1 MPEIPVRVPVIDSHH
16 HFWEIDRFDYSWMP
30 EGSPLATDYGPE
42 ELKPLIANAGVDY
55 TVIVQA
61 VSSPDEAR
69 WLLEL
74 AEDNEFIAGVV
85 GWVDLTDP
93 EIGHTLDELQ
103 QSRCFVGVRHIWE
116 SEEDPGWIVN
126 SGAINGLKE
135 LARRD
140 LAFDFLAKPA
150 NLPYIPQVMDQVP
163 DLRAVVDH
171 IAKPL
176 IADHVV
182 EPWLTDLRKVAS
194 INGVHCKVSGMIT
207 EADHQNWTV
216 DDLRPYVHHVLG
228 MFGSDRLM
236 FGTDWPVCTLAGGY
250 EQVVDTAREILGSLS
265 PAAKAD
271 VFGGTAARFYRL
283 DIQG

>member
-1 MPEIPVRVPVIDSHH
+1 MIDSHH

-42 ELKPLIANAGVDY
+42 ELKPLMANAGVDY

-93 EIGHTLDELQ
+93 EVGHTLDELQ
-103 QSRCFVGVRHIWE
+103 QSKCFVGVRHIWE

-140 LAFDFLAKPA
+140 LAFDFLAKPP

-207 EADHQNWTV
+207 EANHQNWTV

>member
-1 MPEIPVRVPVIDSHH
+1 MIDSHH

-42 ELKPLIANAGVDY
+42 ELKPLMANAGVDY

-93 EIGHTLDELQ
+93 EVGHTLDELQ
-103 QSRCFVGVRHIWE
+103 QSKCFVGVRHIWE

>member
-1 MPEIPVRVPVIDSHH
+1 VQVLPENQVPVIDSHH
-16 HFWEIDRFDYSWMP
+16 HLWEIDRFDYSWMP
-30 EGSPLATDYGPE
+30 DGSPLATDFGPAD
-42 ELKPLIANAGVDY
+42 LKPLAEKAGVDY

-61 VSSPDEAR
+61 VGSVDEAR

-74 AEDNEFIAGVV
+74 AEEHEFIAGVV

-93 EIGHTLDELQ
+93 EVGYTLDELQ
-103 QSRCFVGVRHIWE
+103 RSKYFVGVRHIWE
-116 SEEDPGWIVN
+116 SEQDPGWIVN
-126 SGAINGLKE
+126 SGAVEGLKE
-135 LARRD
+135 LSRRD
-140 LAFDFLAKPA
+140 IAFDFLAKPP
-150 NLPYIPQVMDQVP
+150 NLPYIPQVMDQIP

-182 EPWLTDLRKVAS
+182 EPWLTEMRKVAS
-194 INGVHCKVSGMIT
+194 INGLHCKISGMVT
-207 EADHQNWTV
+207 EADQQNWTI

-236 FGTDWPVCTLAGGY
+236 FGTDWPVCTLASDYGR
-250 EQVVDTAREILGSLS
+250 VADTAREILASLS
-265 PAAKAD
+265 PSAKAD

-283 DIQG
+283 DV

>member
-1 MPEIPVRVPVIDSHH
+1 VIDSHH

-30 EGSPLATDYGPE
+30 EGSPLATDYGPA
-42 ELKPLIANAGVDY
+42 ELKPLTENTGVDY

-74 AEDNEFIAGVV
+74 ADRHEFIVGVV

-93 EIGHTLDELQ
+93 EVGYTLDELQ
-103 QSRCFVGVRHIWE
+103 RSRYFVGVRHIWE

-126 SGAINGLKE
+126 SGAIDGLKE

-140 LAFDFLAKPA
+140 LAFDFLAKPP
-150 NLPYIPQVMDQVP
+150 NLPYIPQVMNQVP
-163 DLRAVVDH
+163 DLRVVVDH

-182 EPWLTDLRKVAS
+182 EPWLTDMRKVAS
-194 INGVHCKVSGMIT
+194 INGVHCKISGMIT
-207 EADHQNWTV
+207 EADHQSWTI

-236 FGTDWPVCTLAGGY
+236 FGTDWPVCTLAGSYG
-250 EQVVDTAREILGSLS
+250 QVVGTVREILGSLS
-265 PAAKAD
+265 STAKAD

-283 DIQG
+283 DIQQ

>member
-1 MPEIPVRVPVIDSHH
+1 MLPDINNQVPVIDSHH
-16 HFWEIDRFDYSWMP
+16 HFWEIDRFEYPWMP
-30 EGSPLATDYGPE
+30 EGSPLATDFGPAD
-42 ELKPLIANAGVDY
+42 LKPHIKQAGVDHVV
-55 TVIVQA
+55 TVQA

-74 AEDNEFIAGVV
+74 AEEHDFIAGVV

-93 EIGHTLDELQ
+93 EVGYTLDELQ
-103 QSRCFVGVRHIWE
+103 RSQYFVGVRHIWE

-126 SGAINGLKE
+126 SGAISGLEE
-135 LARRD
+135 LARREI
-140 LAFDFLAKPA
+140 AFDFLAKPP
-150 NLPYIPQVMDQVP
+150 NLPYIPQVMDKVP
-163 DLRAVVDH
+163 NLRAVVDH

-194 INGVHCKVSGMIT
+194 INGIHCKLSGMIT

-236 FGTDWPVCTLAGGY
+236 LGTDWPVSTLAGNYG
-250 EQVVDTAREILGSLS
+250 QVVDTLRDILASQS
-265 PAAKAD
+265 PSAKAD
-271 VFGGTAARFYRL
+271 VFGGTASRFYRL
-283 DIQG
+283 NV

>member
-1 MPEIPVRVPVIDSHH
+1 MPETKNQVPVIDSHH

-30 EGSPLATDYGPE
+30 EGSPLATDFGPAD
-42 ELKPLIANAGVDY
+42 LKPLTEQAGVDY
-55 TVIVQA
+55 AVTVQA

-74 AEDNEFIAGVV
+74 AEEHDFIAGVV

-93 EIGHTLDELQ
+93 EVGYTLDELQ
-103 QSRCFVGVRHIWE
+103 RSKYFVGVRHIWE

-126 SGAINGLKE
+126 SGAIEGLKE
-135 LARRD
+135 LARREI
-140 LAFDFLAKPA
+140 AFDFLAKPP

-163 DLRAVVDH
+163 NLRAVVDH

-176 IADHVV
+176 IAEHLV

-207 EADHQNWTV
+207 EADHRNWTV
-216 DDLRPYVHHVLG
+216 ADLRPYVHHVLG

-236 FGTDWPVCTLAGGY
+236 FGTDWPVCTLAGSY
-250 EQVVDTAREILGSLS
+250 EQVAGTVREILASLS
-265 PAAKAD
+265 PAARAD

-283 DIQG
+283 DV

>member
-93 EIGHTLDELQ
+93 EVGHTLDELQ
-103 QSRCFVGVRHIWE
+103 QSKCFVGVRHIWE

-140 LAFDFLAKPA
+140 LAFDFLAKPP

>member
-1 MPEIPVRVPVIDSHH
+1 VPVIDSHH
-16 HFWEIDRFDYSWMP
+16 HFWEIDRFEYSWMP
-30 EGSPLATDYGPE
+30 EGSPLATDFGPAD
-42 ELKPLIANAGVDY
+42 LKPLTEQAGVDY
-55 TVIVQA
+55 AVTVQA

-74 AEDNEFIAGVV
+74 AEEHDFIAGVV

-93 EIGHTLDELQ
+93 EVGYTLDELQ
-103 QSRCFVGVRHIWE
+103 RSKYFVGVRHIWE

-126 SGAINGLKE
+126 SGAIEGLKE
-135 LARRD
+135 LARREI
-140 LAFDFLAKPA
+140 AFDFLAKPP
-150 NLPYIPQVMDQVP
+150 NLPFIPQVMDQVP
-163 DLRAVVDH
+163 NLRAVVDH

-176 IADHVV
+176 IAEHLV
-182 EPWLTDLRKVAS
+182 EPWLSNLRKVAS

-207 EADHQNWTV
+207 EADHRNWTA

-236 FGTDWPVCTLAGGY
+236 FGTDWPVCTLAGSY
-250 EQVVDTAREILGSLS
+250 EQVAGTAREILASLS
-265 PAAKAD
+265 PAARAD

-283 DIQG
+283 DV

>member
-1 MPEIPVRVPVIDSHH
+1 MPETKKQVPVIDSHH
-16 HFWEIDRFDYSWMP
+16 HFWEIDRFEYSWMP
-30 EGSPLATDYGPE
+30 EGSPLATDFGPAD
-42 ELKPLIANAGVDY
+42 LKPLTEQAGVDY
-55 TVIVQA
+55 AVTVQA

-74 AEDNEFIAGVV
+74 AEEHDFIAGVV

-93 EIGHTLDELQ
+93 EVGYTLDELQ
-103 QSRCFVGVRHIWE
+103 RSKYFVGVRHIWE

-126 SGAINGLKE
+126 SGAIEGLKE
-135 LARRD
+135 LARREI
-140 LAFDFLAKPA
+140 AFDFLAKPP

-163 DLRAVVDH
+163 NLRAVVDH

-176 IADHVV
+176 IAEHLV

-207 EADHQNWTV
+207 EADHRNWTV
-216 DDLRPYVHHVLG
+216 ADLRPYVHHVLG

-236 FGTDWPVCTLAGGY
+236 FGTDWPVCTLAGSY
-250 EQVVDTAREILGSLS
+250 EQVAGTVREILASLS
-265 PAAKAD
+265 PAARAD

-283 DIQG
+283 DV

>member
-1 MPEIPVRVPVIDSHH
+1 
-16 HFWEIDRFDYSWMP
+16 MP
-30 EGSPLATDYGPE
+30 EGSPLAVDYGPA
-42 ELKPLIANAGVDY
+42 ELEPLIKQAGVDY

-74 AEDNEFIAGVV
+74 ADENEFIAGIV

-93 EIGHTLDELQ
+93 EVGYTLDELQ
-103 QSRCFVGVRHIWE
+103 RSKYFKGVRHIWE
-116 SEEDPGWIVN
+116 GEDDPGWIVN

-135 LARRD
+135 LVRRN
-140 LAFDFLAKPA
+140 LTFDFLAKPP

-176 IADHVV
+176 IADHLV
-182 EPWLTDLRKVAS
+182 EPWLTDIRHGAS
-194 INGVHCKVSGMIT
+194 INGMHCKISGMIT
-207 EADHQNWTV
+207 EADQQNWTV

-236 FGTDWPVCTLAGGY
+236 FGTDWPVCTLAGEYG
-250 EQVVDTAREILGSLS
+250 QVASAARDILESLS

-271 VFGGTAARFYRL
+271 VFGATATRFYSL
-283 DIQG
+283 DV

>member
-1 MPEIPVRVPVIDSHH
+1 MPENQVPVIDSHH
-16 HFWEIDRFDYSWMP
+16 HLWEIDRFDYSWMP
-30 EGSPLATDYGPE
+30 DGSPLATDFGPAD
-42 ELKPLIANAGVDY
+42 LKPLAEKAGVDY

-61 VSSPDEAR
+61 VGSVDEAR

-74 AEDNEFIAGVV
+74 AEEHEFIAGVV

-93 EIGHTLDELQ
+93 EVGYTLDELQ
-103 QSRCFVGVRHIWE
+103 RSKYFVGVRHIWE
-116 SEEDPGWIVN
+116 SEQDPGWIVN
-126 SGAINGLKE
+126 SGAVEGLKE
-135 LARRD
+135 LSRRD
-140 LAFDFLAKPA
+140 IAFDFLAKPP
-150 NLPYIPQVMDQVP
+150 NLPYIPQVMDQIP

-182 EPWLTDLRKVAS
+182 EPWLTEMRKVAS
-194 INGVHCKVSGMIT
+194 INGLHCKISGMVT
-207 EADHQNWTV
+207 EADQQNWTI

-236 FGTDWPVCTLAGGY
+236 FGTDWPVCTLASDYGR
-250 EQVVDTAREILGSLS
+250 VADTAREILASLS
-265 PAAKAD
+265 PSAKAD

-283 DIQG
+283 DV

>member
-1 MPEIPVRVPVIDSHH
+1 LPETKKQVPVIDSHH
-16 HFWEIDRFDYSWMP
+16 HFWEIDRFEYSWMP
-30 EGSPLATDYGPE
+30 EGSPLATDFGPAD
-42 ELKPLIANAGVDY
+42 LKPLTEQAGVDY
-55 TVIVQA
+55 AVTVQA

-74 AEDNEFIAGVV
+74 AEEHDFIAGVV

-93 EIGHTLDELQ
+93 EVGYTLDELQ
-103 QSRCFVGVRHIWE
+103 RSKYFVGVRHIWE

-126 SGAINGLKE
+126 SGAIEGLKE
-135 LARRD
+135 LARREI
-140 LAFDFLAKPA
+140 AFDFLAKPP

-163 DLRAVVDH
+163 NLRAVVDH

-176 IADHVV
+176 IAEHLV

-207 EADHQNWTV
+207 EADHRNWTV
-216 DDLRPYVHHVLG
+216 ADLRPYVHHVLG

-236 FGTDWPVCTLAGGY
+236 FGTDWPVCTLAGSY
-250 EQVVDTAREILGSLS
+250 EQVAGTVREILASLS
-265 PAAKAD
+265 PAARAD

-283 DIQG
+283 DV

>member
-1 MPEIPVRVPVIDSHH
+1 MPEIHVRVPVIDSHH

-42 ELKPLIANAGVDY
+42 ELKPLTEKAGVDY

-93 EIGHTLDELQ
+93 AVGHTLDELQ
-103 QSRCFVGVRHIWE
+103 QSKCFVGVRHIWE

-140 LAFDFLAKPA
+140 LAFDFLAKPP

>member
-1 MPEIPVRVPVIDSHH
+1 LPESNIQVPTIDSHH

-42 ELKPLIANAGVDY
+42 DLKPLVEEAGIDY

-74 AEDNEFIAGVV
+74 AEENEYIAGVV
-85 GWVDLTDP
+85 GWVDLTDS
-93 EIGHTLDELQ
+93 EVAYTLDELQ
-103 QSRCFVGVRHIWE
+103 RSKYFVGVRHIWE
-116 SEEDPGWIVN
+116 SEADPGWIVN
-126 SGAINGLKE
+126 SGAVEGLKE

-140 LAFDFLAKPA
+140 IAFDFLAKPP

-163 DLRAVVDH
+163 NLRAVVDH

-176 IADHVV
+176 IADHLI

-194 INGVHCKVSGMIT
+194 INGVHCKISGMVT
-207 EADHQNWTV
+207 EADQQNWTV

-236 FGTDWPVCTLAGGY
+236 FGSDWPVCTLAGTY
-250 EQVVDTAREILGSLS
+250 VRVVGAAREILTSLP

-283 DIQG
+283 PIEA

>member
-42 ELKPLIANAGVDY
+42 ELKPLMANAGVDY

-93 EIGHTLDELQ
+93 EVGHTLDELQ

-140 LAFDFLAKPA
+140 LAFDFLAKPP

>member
-1 MPEIPVRVPVIDSHH
+1 MPVIQVPVPVIDSHH

-30 EGSPLATDYGPE
+30 EGSPLATDYGPA
-42 ELKPLIANAGVDY
+42 ELKPLTENAGVDY

-74 AEDNEFIAGVV
+74 ADRYEFIAGVV

-93 EIGHTLDELQ
+93 EVGYTLDELQ
-103 QSRCFVGVRHIWE
+103 RSRYFVGVRHIWE

-126 SGAINGLKE
+126 SGAIDGLKE

-140 LAFDFLAKPA
+140 LAFDFLAKPP
-150 NLPYIPQVMDQVP
+150 NLPYIPQVMNQVP
-163 DLRAVVDH
+163 DLRVVVDH

-182 EPWLTDLRKVAS
+182 EPWLTDMRKVAS
-194 INGVHCKVSGMIT
+194 INGVHCKISGMIT
-207 EADHQNWTV
+207 EADHQNWTI

-236 FGTDWPVCTLAGGY
+236 FGTDWPVCTLAGSY
-250 EQVVDTAREILGSLS
+250 EQVVGTVREILGSLS
-265 PAAKAD
+265 STAKAD

-283 DIQG
+283 DIQQ

>member
-42 ELKPLIANAGVDY
+42 ELKPLMANAGVDY

-93 EIGHTLDELQ
+93 EVGHTLDELQ
-103 QSRCFVGVRHIWE
+103 QSKCFVGVRHIWE

-236 FGTDWPVCTLAGGY
+236 FGTDWPVCTLAGCY

>member
-1 MPEIPVRVPVIDSHH
+1 MSPENPAQTPVVDSHH

-42 ELKPLIANAGVDY
+42 ELIPLGEKAGVDY
-55 TVIVQA
+55 AVTVQA

-74 AEDNEFIAGVV
+74 AEAHEFIAGVV

-93 EIGHTLDELQ
+93 EIGYTLDELQ
-103 QSRCFVGVRHIWE
+103 RSKYFVGVRHIWE

-140 LAFDFLAKPA
+140 IAFDFLAKPP
-150 NLPYIPQVMDQVP
+150 NLPHILQVMDQVP
-163 DLRAVVDH
+163 GLRAVVDH

-176 IADHVV
+176 IADHLV

-194 INGVHCKVSGMIT
+194 INGMHCKVSGMIT
-207 EADHQNWTV
+207 EADHQNWSV

-236 FGTDWPVCTLAGGY
+236 FGSDWPVCTLAGTYG
-250 EQVVDTAREILGSLS
+250 QVIAAAREILGSLS
-265 PAAKAD
+265 SAARAD
-271 VFGGTAARFYRL
+271 VFGGSAARFYGL
-283 DIQG
+283 AV

>member
-1 MPEIPVRVPVIDSHH
+1 MPEIHVRVPVIDSHH

-42 ELKPLIANAGVDY
+42 ELKPLMANAGVDY
-55 TVIVQA
+55 TVTVQA

-93 EIGHTLDELQ
+93 EVGHTLDELQ
-103 QSRCFVGVRHIWE
+103 QSKCFVGVRHIWE

-140 LAFDFLAKPA
+140 LAFDFLAKPP

-207 EADHQNWTV
+207 EANHQNWTV